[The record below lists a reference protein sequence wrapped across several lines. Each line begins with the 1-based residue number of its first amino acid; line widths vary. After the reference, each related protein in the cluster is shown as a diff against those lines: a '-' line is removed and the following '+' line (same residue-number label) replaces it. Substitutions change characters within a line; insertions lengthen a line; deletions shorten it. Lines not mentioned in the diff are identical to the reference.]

1 MKILLVDDQETNR
14 RTLGMLLQRE
24 KYQTFEASNGIEALH
39 FLNSNPI
46 DLVITDLK
54 MPRLN
59 GMDLLRE
66 IKNRHSHIE
75 VVITTAFGEIEKA
88 VEAMKLGAWD
98 FMTKPIKKRDI
109 LFIVKRVE
117 EKWLLN
123 QKNRHLDQKNRHL
136 SQENQQL
143 KAELA
148 KVNPKRWIGQ
158 SLLMQQLTQEA
169 MNVADS
175 EASVLLLGRSGT
187 GKSLLAKQIHNASP
201 RNSKPFITLNCGAIP
216 ENLMESEMFGHEKG
230 AFTSALKRKQ
240 GKFELAS
247 QGTLFLDEVTE
258 MAPHLQ
264 VKLLRVLQEGE
275 FERVG
280 GSETLKTQARII
292 AASNQDIQKAVE
304 EGRFRSD
311 LYYRLNVIQLT
322 LPSLEDRKE
331 DIPLLVEYFLE
342 KHAKKNNR
350 PHKNI
355 TKETLDILQQWH
367 WPGNVRELENIIE
380 RAVVLS
386 KGNEIE
392 KRDLPPQLHHY
403 HSNQILKFPIGTPIR
418 DIEKAMILATLR
430 LVNGDKTKAAE
441 ILGITARTIYRKEAE
456 WKAIE

>member
-24 KYQTFEASNGIEALH
+24 KYETFEASNGIEALH
-39 FLNSNPI
+39 FLSSNPV

-59 GMDLLRE
+59 GIDLLRE
-66 IKNRHSHIE
+66 IKNRYPHIE
-75 VVITTAFGEIEKA
+75 VVITTAFGEIENA

-117 EKWLLN
+117 DKCALN
-123 QKNRHLDQKNRHL
+123 QKNQHL

-148 KVNPKRWIGQ
+148 KINPQLWIGQ
-158 SLLMQQLTQEA
+158 SMIMQQLTQEA

-175 EASVLLLGRSGT
+175 EASVLLLGKSGT
-187 GKSLLAKQIHNASP
+187 GKSLLAKQIHNASR
-201 RNSKPFITLNCGAIP
+201 RNAKPFITLNCGAIP

-230 AFTSALKRKQ
+230 AFTSAMRRKQ
-240 GKFELAS
+240 GRFELAN

-280 GSETLKTQARII
+280 GSETLKTQTRII
-292 AASNQDIQKAVE
+292 AASNQNIQQSVN
-304 EGRFRSD
+304 EGHFRAD
-311 LYYRLNVIQLT
+311 LYYRLNVIQFT
-322 LPSLEDRKE
+322 LPSLEDRKD
-331 DIPLLVEYFLE
+331 DIPLLVEYFLN
-342 KHAKKNNR
+342 KHCQKNNR

-355 TKETLDILQQWH
+355 TKNALDILQQWH

-386 KGNEIE
+386 KGPEIE
-392 KRDLPPQLHHY
+392 ERDIPPHLHQY
-403 HSNQILKFPIGTPIR
+403 HSDQLLKFPIGTPIR
-418 DIEKAMILATLR
+418 EVEKAMILATLQ

-456 WKAIE
+456 WKATDS

>member
-14 RTLGMLLQRE
+14 RTLGILLQRE
-24 KYQTFEASNGIEALH
+24 KYQTYEASNGIEALH
-39 FLNSNPI
+39 FLSSNPV

-59 GMDLLRE
+59 GIDLLRE
-66 IKNRHSHIE
+66 IKKRYPYIE

-109 LFIVKRVE
+109 LFIVHRVE
-117 EKWLLN
+117 EKWRLN
-123 QKNRHLDQKNRHL
+123 QKNQHLNQKNQHL
-136 SQENQQL
+136 SKENQLL

-148 KVNPKRWIGQ
+148 KISSNQWIGQ

-175 EASVLLLGRSGT
+175 EATVLLLGKSGT
-187 GKSLLAKQIHNASP
+187 GKSLLARQIHNASP
-201 RNSKPFITLNCGAIP
+201 RISKPFITLNCGAIP

-230 AFTSALKRKQ
+230 AFTNALKQKQ
-240 GKFELAS
+240 GKFELANH
-247 QGTLFLDEVTE
+247 GTLFLDEVTE

-264 VKLLRVLQEGE
+264 VKLLRVLQDGE

-280 GSETLKTQARII
+280 GSETLKAQIRII
-292 AASNQDIQKAVE
+292 AASNQNIQQAVD

-311 LYYRLNVIQLT
+311 LYYRLNVIQIT

-342 KHAKKNNR
+342 KHAKENNR
-350 PHKNI
+350 SHKNI
-355 TKETLDILQQWH
+355 TKEALDILHQWH
-367 WPGNVRELENIIE
+367 WPGNVRELENVIE
-380 RAVVLS
+380 RSVVLS
-386 KGNEIE
+386 KSTEIE
-392 KRDLPPQLHHY
+392 KRDLPAQLHHY
-403 HSNQILKFPIGTPIR
+403 HSDQILKFPIGTPIR
-418 DIEKAMILATLR
+418 DVEKAMILATLQ

-456 WKAIE
+456 WKADE